1 MLIDISFFTSGPR
14 HIENASMAKMPTQNS
29 LAVNEAI
36 NGYIEAFQ
44 YDFLLHAVGNNLADA
59 ITDYIE
65 VVGQEKDGTIDSEK
79 LDEAESGYAV
89 LCSKIRESFADYVFF
104 HILRDMNSQATVTG
118 LVRLKCANEYV
129 SPIGR
134 QVSTWNA
141 MVGKNRLFAA
151 WISSND
157 CPFDVKIDKNLLTT
171 INTFNL

>member
-1 MLIDISFFTSGPR
+1 MLIDVSFFTSGPL
-14 HIENASMAKMPTQNS
+14 HIENASVAKMPSQNS

-44 YDFLLHAVGNNLADA
+44 YDFLLHIVGESLADA
-59 ITDYIE
+59 ITDYLELIE
-65 VVGQEKDGTIDSEK
+65 QEKEETEEVKSDDP
-79 LDEAESGYAV
+79 ESGYPV
-89 LCSKIRESFADYVFF
+89 FCSEIVEAFAYYVFF

-129 SPIGR
+129 SPIRR

-157 CPFDVKIDKNLLTT
+157 CPFDVKIDKNLLTN

>member
-1 MLIDISFFTSGPR
+1 MLIDVSFFTSGPL
-14 HIENASMAKMPTQNS
+14 HIENASVAKMPSQNS

-44 YDFLLHAVGNNLADA
+44 YDFLLHIVGESLADA
-59 ITDYIE
+59 ITDYLELIE
-65 VVGQEKDGTIDSEK
+65 QEKEETEEVKSDDP
-79 LDEAESGYAV
+79 ESRYAV
-89 LCSKIRESFADYVFF
+89 LCSKIREAFAYYVFF
-104 HILRDMNSQATVTG
+104 HILRDMNSQATVSG

-129 SPIGR
+129 SPIRR

-141 MVGKNRLFAA
+141 LVGKNRLFAA

-157 CPFDVKIDKNLLTT
+157 CPFDVKIDKNLLTN